1 MPEHMS
7 QAEICTMDRMQKHGR
22 SAAAILACLQAART
36 KNGTDGPSDSAVHRF
51 LAGETYKRGS
61 KELRGAKARLQAQN
75 RGGGVVCP
83 PATQQLHNNYT
94 TTYITTYT
102 TTYITIQ
109 FPLKK
114 QQKQHRQTKQKYML
128 PLM

>member
-36 KNGTDGPSDSAVHRF
+36 KNGTDGPSDSAVHSF

-61 KELRGAKARLQAQN
+61 KELRGAKARLPPRLVAVANAQRRKLIRAAKN
-75 RGGGVVCP
+75 DHVVTWQDIRA
-83 PATQQLHNNYT
+83 ATNKAFRLD
-94 TTYITTYT
+94 
-102 TTYITIQ
+102 
-109 FPLKK
+109 
-114 QQKQHRQTKQKYML
+114 
-128 PLM
+128 